1 MSFKDFVHVIKVVE
15 FTDIKLF
22 IWFSFGTCRVSGEIT
37 FLIPGIVIC
46 VFSLYPTV
54 SSRDSNYTYKQFS
67 LVTQSCPA
75 LCDPINCSTPDFPV
89 HHQHLDPTQ
98 THVHPVSLAIQPCH
112 PLSSSSPPAFKLSQH
127 QSLFQWV
134 SSSHQV
140 AKVLEF
146 HVQHQSFWWIFRTD
160 FF

>member
-1 MSFKDFVHVIKVVE
+1 MVKNSPAMQETGVWLLGREDTMEKGMATHSSIPAWRIPWTQEPGGPQSSSVQ
-15 FTDIKLF
+15 F
-22 IWFSFGTCRVSGEIT
+22 ILVSQ
-37 FLIPGIVIC
+37 LC
-46 VFSLYPTV
+46 LTV
-54 SSRDSNYTYKQFS
+54 CNAMD
-67 LVTQSCPA
+67 
-75 LCDPINCSTPDFPV
+75 CSTPGLPV
-89 HHQHLDPTQ
+89 QHQPPEFTQ